1 MRTAP
6 TSALVFPSTSTAI
19 AKLLNVA
26 AHVMSVS
33 EPAAAEKLQAK
44 MMLPV
49 RKPAKG
55 MALVVAH
62 QYIKSVV
69 GHLSSSLTSIFVTAF
84 VKRAH
89 VIKGIGSW
97 SSPSA
102 SSTRRVLMQSPDEC
116 MDLLR
121 ADAFI
126 KDAFGRV
133 AMLDALDNFIDELGG
148 TEAMVSW
155 TGPNK
160 ATRVIRCLFC
170 QVANVSFRVG

>member
-1 MRTAP
+1 
-6 TSALVFPSTSTAI
+6 
-19 AKLLNVA
+19 
-26 AHVMSVS
+26 
-33 EPAAAEKLQAK
+33 
-44 MMLPV
+44 
-49 RKPAKG
+49 
-55 MALVVAH
+55 MALVVAY
-62 QYIKSVV
+62 QYIKRVV
-69 GHLSSSLTSIFVTAF
+69 GHLSSSLTFICVTAF

-89 VIKGIGSW
+89 AIKGIGSW

-126 KDAFGRV
+126 KDAIGRV

-148 TEAMVSW
+148 TEAIVSW

-160 ATRVIRCLFC
+160 ATRVICRLFC
-170 QVANVSFRVG
+170 HVFNVSFRVG